1 MGIKTTLT
9 TWRHRHDACL
19 RADRGALTQMD
30 RPSFKAAQQGAAR
43 RQASP
48 NRLFCNETGGVR
60 KARQP
65 RRAARQGHQPSL
77 RHPTR
82 LANLLNAMTV
92 VSLVQRCLKPWLAIA
107 IVLLAPAAQA
117 ADFCAQDDATFRSAL
132 TLASI
137 APGPN
142 RILLGA
148 GKTFPLVG
156 SALDTG
162 SSTPYS
168 PRGALTIEGG
178 YNAEC
183 SAMNSRDAR
192 SSTLDGAASRYVRVR
207 IDGAFT
213 LSNLTIAN
221 LHQTILIE
229 GTSDDD
235 ATIRV
240 LHVRVIDGTGMLLRF
255 SDSDNAQ
262 IRVENSLFARL
273 SGSTDTNDAGLF
285 ALVENGS
292 SGTRVVLVNDTI
304 TDNAKHGFAAATSG
318 SVSTYNSIFYG
329 NNSVAWTW
337 KDVVMVGPTTSLLAV
352 RNVIGTLQGSFQL
365 GSADN
370 YDGWPEF
377 VSDTDYNLQFTSPAR
392 DSGTSAVPG
401 GLSAYDLEGGVRVV
415 GAKVDRGAYEND
427 NTGTTILLVTNTN
440 DSGNG
445 SLRQAI
451 IDANANPASNII
463 GFNMSG
469 TCPRT
474 IALNSELPT
483 ITDTVAI
490 RGYTQPGAQPNDNPL
505 IDNATICVELTEASG
520 HTIANGLHFTAT
532 SDGDSFDV
540 SGLSIGSFTTAI
552 LVDGSADADFSIWGN
567 FIGLAADGTTA
578 RANSFIGINAIG
590 HAQGTIGGSDAAQ
603 RNVIAQSPG
612 GVRIAGDRGSALV
625 NNFIGT
631 TAGGSTAR
639 PNTIGVSL
647 LSANNEAIDNLISG
661 NNGYGISISG
671 ASAVGNHVEG
681 NRIGVKAFSLGD
693 NALGNGDHGILIG
706 MGASWSVIV
715 DNTIANNAGAGVR
728 IIGDGSVRNRLSN
741 NRFYDNTALG
751 IDLGATGP
759 DPIDNDSTATDATP
773 NHGQNAPQLS
783 DARGAAISGTVHGQL
798 QSANGTFT
806 IELYASDNCDASGYG
821 EARERVGSGSVLITN
836 ATASADGSATFA
848 LPIASSSLAG
858 RTITAVATVFANT
871 GAFIRVGDSS
881 EFSACKSYVFVDQ
894 IFANGFELPQ
904 P

>member
-1 MGIKTTLT
+1 LFSV
-9 TWRHRHDACL
+9 
-19 RADRGALTQMD
+19 ALNLGWQ
-30 RPSFKAAQQGAAR
+30 S
-43 RQASP
+43 
-48 NRLFCNETGGVR
+48 RLFCYAGSTG
-60 KARQP
+60 
-65 RRAARQGHQPSL
+65 
-77 RHPTR
+77 RH
-82 LANLLNAMTV
+82 
-92 VSLVQRCLKPWLAIA
+92 
-107 IVLLAPAAQA
+107 
-117 ADFCAQDDATFRSAL
+117 FCAQDDATFRSAL

-148 GKTFPLVG
+148 GKTFPLAG

-178 YNAEC
+178 YNADC

-255 SDSDNAQ
+255 SDSDNSQ
-262 IRVENSLFARL
+262 IRVENSLFARHA
-273 SGSTDTNDAGLF
+273 GSTDTTDAGLF

-304 TDNAKHGFAAATSG
+304 TDNAETRFRRRTSG
-318 SVSTYNSIFYG
+318 SVSTHNSILYG

-490 RGYTQPGAQPNDNPL
+490 RGYTQPGATQRQSAHRQRDDMVADRGERP
-505 IDNATICVELTEASG
+505 
-520 HTIANGLHFTAT
+520 HHRQRLHFTAT
-532 SDGDSFDV
+532 SDGDRS
-540 SGLSIGSFTTAI
+540 SGLGSFTAAI
-552 LVDGSADADFSIWGN
+552 LVDGSADADDRN

-578 RANSFIGINAIG
+578 RANSHRHQRDRACARHHRRQRRPQPG
-590 HAQGTIGGSDAAQ
+590 HCTKS
-603 RNVIAQSPG
+603 RR
-612 GVRIAGDRGSALV
+612 RIAGDRGSALV

-631 TAGGSTAR
+631 TAGG
-639 PNTIGVSL
+639 NF
-647 LSANNEAIDNLISG
+647 
-661 NNGYGISISG
+661 G
-671 ASAVGNHVEG
+671 ATEHDRRVAAVGQQRG
-681 NRIGVKAFSLGD
+681 NRQPD
-693 NALGNGDHGILIG
+693 LGN
-706 MGASWSVIV
+706 
-715 DNTIANNAGAGVR
+715 
-728 IIGDGSVRNRLSN
+728 
-741 NRFYDNTALG
+741 
-751 IDLGATGP
+751 
-759 DPIDNDSTATDATP
+759 
-773 NHGQNAPQLS
+773 
-783 DARGAAISGTVHGQL
+783 
-798 QSANGTFT
+798 
-806 IELYASDNCDASGYG
+806 
-821 EARERVGSGSVLITN
+821 N
-836 ATASADGSATFA
+836 ATALDQRCVPRSTTMKTTHRRCSSATTRSA
-848 LPIASSSLAG
+848 
-858 RTITAVATVFANT
+858 TATT
-871 GAFIRVGDSS
+871 AF
-881 EFSACKSYVFVDQ
+881 
-894 IFANGFELPQ
+894 
-904 P
+904 